1 MEFGFAP
8 IMAIVVICYLL
19 GMVVKAT
26 DIDNKWIP
34 VIVGFAGGALG
45 AAAVVVMPE
54 YPAKDWITAVAIGIV
69 SGLSAV
75 GINQRGKQLGSGE

>member
-75 GINQRGKQLGSGE
+75 GINQIGKQLGSGE